1 MQVFTDKEILND
13 GLCSQ
18 KATTG
23 KLNMAANECVH
34 EDLRKQIL
42 NVLGEEHSIQYE
54 VFNMMHQRGLYQTPA
69 ALQYFGHLMRR
80 VDSLEE
86 TLMLF
91 GIGGRRK
98 RGWQRMRW
106 LDGTPTQWT

>member
-54 VFNMMHQRGLYQTPA
+54 VFNMMHQRGLYQIQK
-69 ALQYFGHLMRR
+69 LQKQNRNLDR
-80 VDSLEE
+80 V
-86 TLMLF
+86 
-91 GIGGRRK
+91 INN
-98 RGWQRMRW
+98 
-106 LDGTPTQWT
+106 